1 MVNPRRHGPGEGV
14 GYLRVRSMAWLD
26 RLTGGSSRSSLNRTA
41 RRAGSSFH
49 RSPAAATATAAVV
62 LAAIAALAAGCG
74 NQYRPVIT
82 PINPTGPA
90 SLPTAYITVI
100 SQPGFTPLPAGVT
113 GPCTTTTYA
122 EPSIYTL
129 LNFSGDSIV
138 AQANGA
144 GGPITFSMEAG
155 GADVYSPNCGGT
167 LTTAQSTT
175 ASLLSKDVLTS
186 TLPPVRFAHEHAAG
200 QRRTVRDRDLC
211 RPAGGQTSST
221 CRPATPTSPQPPC
234 VAQMTGS
241 PSALKQ
247 EIPVAPSLINLTGFS
262 TAERLYAISQG
273 NSSGGA
279 QPAWGDCATPS
290 AVTVN
295 GEADAI
301 ETSTNTISARLPLGV
316 CPVFGFMTQ
325 DTLRDF
331 IMNRGS
337 GTVTVINSQLNA
349 IDSAH
354 PTITVGAGPVYADYY
369 RVGQVLVTA
378 NYDGNSISVIDA
390 SLDIYGNDSSTF
402 GTVLATIPVGLHPVE
417 LAVLQDGSRVY
428 VANQGDITAG
438 TPGSISIVS
447 LTNYT
452 VEKTIPLTSN
462 PHAIGA
468 IYNYP
473 IGKVYVA
480 SQNSPYLTII
490 RTDTDIVSDTPE
502 MQGNIVEMHVNAQYP
517 GQSSPGSLN
526 YQTESRSV
534 GSGAP

>member
-1 MVNPRRHGPGEGV
+1 
-14 GYLRVRSMAWLD
+14 MAWLD
-26 RLTGGSSRSSLNRTA
+26 RLSRRSSGILNRTV
-41 RRAGSSFH
+41 RRAGSILHHHLATAH
-49 RSPAAATATAAVV
+49 RYPAAAAAMAAVV
-62 LAAIAALAAGCG
+62 LGGIAALAAGCG

-90 SLPTAYITVI
+90 ALPSAYITVVT
-100 SQPGFTPLPAGVT
+100 QPGFSPLPAGAT
-113 GPCTTTTYA
+113 GPCSGATYST
-122 EPSIYTL
+122 PSVYTL
-129 LNFSGDSIV
+129 MDFSGDSVV
-138 AQANGA
+138 AQANG
-144 GGPITFSMEAG
+144 GQGPITFSMEVG
-155 GADVYSPNCGGT
+155 GADVYSPNCDGT

-175 ASLLSKDVLTS
+175 SSLATKFVLTS
-186 TLPPVRFAHEHAAG
+186 TLLPGSMPTNTLLADGNLYVTEVGLHG
-200 QRRTVRDRDLC
+200 
-211 RPAGGQTSST
+211 PT
-221 CRPATPTSPQPPC
+221 CLTTNCIAE
-234 VAQMTGS
+234 MTGS

-262 TAERLYAISQG
+262 TSERMYAISQG
-273 NSSGGA
+273 NSSGAA

-301 ETSTNTISARLPLGV
+301 ETTTNTISARLPLGI
-316 CPVFGFMTQ
+316 CPVFGFMTT

-354 PTITVGAGPVYADYY
+354 PAITVGAGPVYADYY
-369 RVGQVLVTA
+369 RVGQLLVTA
-378 NYDGNSISVIDA
+378 NYDGNSISIIDT
-390 SLDIYGNDSSTF
+390 SLDTYGNDSTTF
-402 GTVLATIPVGLHPVE
+402 GNVLATVPVGLHPVE
-417 LAVLQDGSRVY
+417 VAVLQDGSRVY

-438 TPGSISIVS
+438 TPGSVSIVN

-490 RTDTDIVSDTPE
+490 RTDSDIVSDTPE
-502 MQGNIVEMHVNAQYP
+502 MEGNIVEMHVNAQYP
-517 GQSSPGSLN
+517 GQSTAGALN